1 MRSRVPVGASPTTS
15 MHENSLF
22 AEVAAPSAHEA
33 RLDPSAAL
41 AAPAGADGANW
52 GERWDRLASDAGIA
66 AGEALLIALSGG
78 SDSVLLLFL
87 AQQASLPHP
96 LRAVHVDHGLRGE
109 QSDEDARFCE
119 RLCRRLGV
127 DFSRRRIALDAAKP
141 GLEARARAER
151 YRVLIEE
158 SRAFGNATIVTAHHA
173 DDALETLLMRWTRGT
188 RAGGLA
194 ALAPRRSFKLAPQ
207 VSVVRPLVALRKA
220 QLTEWLAQSG
230 MQHREDSSNSD
241 LDFARNRVRRQLL
254 PAIENVA
261 GSAAIEN
268 LFAFAHAVSDL
279 ERTLEHATAHL
290 QWTPIPHANARG
302 GHTHQGG
309 GLVSRGALM
318 ALSPALRK
326 CAVARLLLS
335 GTLIAP
341 GRALLDSIAA
351 DLREGRV
358 ARRDLS
364 AGWSLHLRGAELVLL
379 PPRHPAAENPPA
391 PASELPFPPSELR
404 PGEHEYHLSLPGL
417 VRLGDGRKLSAQV
430 LRPSAPRAVPRNECT
445 VELDLG
451 AVADPR
457 VLRVRFPR
465 PGDRF
470 HALGAPGS
478 KSLARFLADRGIPR
492 GDRPHVPLVTCGPE
506 ILWVAGVRPA
516 DGPKVGPKT
525 LQRLRLELELG

>member
-1 MRSRVPVGASPTTS
+1 
-15 MHENSLF
+15 MHESSLF
-22 AEVAAPSAHEA
+22 AEVEVPSAHEA
-33 RLDPSAAL
+33 GLDPSVAL
-41 AAPAGADGANW
+41 PAPAKAAGANW
-52 GERWDRLASDAGIA
+52 AERWDRLARDAGI
-66 AGEALLIALSGG
+66 GEREPLLIALSGG

-119 RLCRRLGV
+119 QLCRRLGI
-127 DFSRRRIALDAAKP
+127 DFRLRKIDLDAAKP

-158 SRAFGNATIVTAHHA
+158 ACALGNATIVTAHHA
-173 DDALETLLMRWTRGT
+173 DDALETLLLRWTRGT

-194 ALAPRRSFKLAPQ
+194 ALAPRRSFKLAPL
-207 VSVVRPLVALRKA
+207 VNVVRPLLALRKA
-220 QLTEWLAQSG
+220 ELTEWLAQSG
-230 MQHREDSSNSD
+230 LKHREDGSNSD

-254 PAIENVA
+254 PAIEDVA
-261 GSAAIEN
+261 GRAAIEN
-268 LFAFAHAVSDL
+268 LFAFAHAVSGL

-302 GHTHQGG
+302 AHTHLRG

-318 ALSPALRK
+318 ALAPALRR
-326 CAVARLLLS
+326 CAIARLLLA

-341 GRALLDSIAA
+341 SRALLEAIAA

-364 AGWSLHLRGAELVLL
+364 AGWSLHLRSAELLL
-379 PPRHPAAENPPA
+379 IPPRDPAPERPPA
-391 PASELPFPPSELR
+391 SASELPFPPSEPCSGAR
-404 PGEHEYHLSLPGL
+404 EYHLSLPGL
-417 VRLGDGRKLSAQV
+417 VRLDDGRRVSAQV
-430 LRPSAPRAVPRNECT
+430 LRPSARRAVPRNECT
-445 VELDLG
+445 VELDLA
-451 AVADPR
+451 AVTDPR

-492 GDRPHVPLVTCGPE
+492 SDRPHVPLVTCGQE

-516 DGPKVGPKT
+516 EGPRVGPLT
-525 LQRLRLELELG
+525 LQRLRLELELS